1 MPPRWAITSFTG
13 YWPEVWAHSPIS
25 AVIANLYMEVF
36 EEQAIES
43 TTQKP
48 KIWKHYV
55 DETITILDR
64 SYVEC
69 LLQHL
74 NSQQPTIRFT
84 METEKDNKIVFLDSS
99 VMREPYRRLTNSVYR
114 KPTHTNQ
121 YLAHD
126 SHHPQWV
133 RRGIVKCLHDR
144 AKRLAKKSSVMK
156 EKRHWSVLVSNGFP
170 SSFVQKVT
178 KTGNSSPSRRPVT

>member
-1 MPPRWAITSFTG
+1 
-13 YWPEVWAHSPIS
+13 
-25 AVIANLYMEVF
+25 MEVF

-84 METEKDNKIVFLDSS
+84 METEKDNKIVFHESW
-99 VMREPYRRLTNSVYR
+99 VTREPYSRLTNSVFQ
-114 KPTHTNQ
+114 KTN
-121 YLAHD
+121 
-126 SHHPQWV
+126 SH
-133 RRGIVKCLHDR
+133 K
-144 AKRLAKKSSVMK
+144 
-156 EKRHWSVLVSNGFP
+156 SVLSAWFTPP
-170 SSFVQKVT
+170 SIS
-178 KTGNSSPSRRPVT
+178 KTRYC

>member
-1 MPPRWAITSFTG
+1 MKMAITCFTG

-48 KIWKHYV
+48 KIWKRYL
-55 DETITILDR
+55 DESITILDR
-64 SYVEC
+64 SYVGC

-99 VMREPYRRLTNSVYR
+99 VTREPYWRLTTSIHR

-121 YLAHD
+121 YLGHD
-126 SHHPQWV
+126 SHHPQ
-133 RRGIVKCLHDR
+133 
-144 AKRLAKKSSVMK
+144 
-156 EKRHWSVLVSNGFP
+156 
-170 SSFVQKVT
+170 
-178 KTGNSSPSRRPVT
+178 

>member
-1 MPPRWAITSFTG
+1 
-13 YWPEVWAHSPIS
+13 
-25 AVIANLYMEVF
+25 MEVF
-36 EEQAIES
+36 EEARES
-43 TTQKP
+43 ATQKP
-48 KIWKHYV
+48 KIWKRYV

-64 SYVEC
+64 SYVDC

-133 RRGIVKCLHDR
+133 RRSIVKCLHDR

>member
-1 MPPRWAITSFTG
+1 
-13 YWPEVWAHSPIS
+13 
-25 AVIANLYMEVF
+25 MEVF

-48 KIWKHYV
+48 KIWKRYV
-55 DETITILDR
+55 DETIIILDR
-64 SYVEC
+64 SYVDS
-69 LLQHL
+69 LLEHL
-74 NSQQPTIRFT
+74 NSRQPTIRFT

-144 AKRLAKKSSVMK
+144 AKRLAKKSSVIK
-156 EKRHWSVLVSNGFP
+156 EKRHLSSVLVSNGF
-170 SSFVQKVT
+170 SSFFAQNIT
-178 KTGNSSPSRRPVT
+178 KTRNSTLSRGPVT

>member
-1 MPPRWAITSFTG
+1 
-13 YWPEVWAHSPIS
+13 
-25 AVIANLYMEVF
+25 MEVF

-48 KIWKHYV
+48 KIWKRYV

-64 SYVEC
+64 SYV
-69 LLQHL
+69 QHL

-99 VMREPYRRLTNSVYR
+99 VTREPYRRLTTSIHR

-121 YLAHD
+121 YLGHD
-126 SHHPQWV
+126 SHHPQ
-133 RRGIVKCLHDR
+133 
-144 AKRLAKKSSVMK
+144 
-156 EKRHWSVLVSNGFP
+156 
-170 SSFVQKVT
+170 
-178 KTGNSSPSRRPVT
+178 

>member
-1 MPPRWAITSFTG
+1 
-13 YWPEVWAHSPIS
+13 
-25 AVIANLYMEVF
+25 MELF

-84 METEKDNKIVFLDSS
+84 METEKDNKIVFLDSL
-99 VMREPYRRLTNSVYR
+99 VMGEPYRRLTNSVYR
-114 KPTHTNQ
+114 KLTHTNQ

-156 EKRHWSVLVSNGFP
+156 EKRHWSVPVSNGFP

>member
-1 MPPRWAITSFTG
+1 
-13 YWPEVWAHSPIS
+13 
-25 AVIANLYMEVF
+25 MEVF

-55 DETITILDR
+55 EETITILDR
-64 SYVEC
+64 SYLGC

-126 SHHPQWV
+126 SHHPQ
-133 RRGIVKCLHDR
+133 
-144 AKRLAKKSSVMK
+144 KKLSVIK
-156 EKRHWSVLVSNGFP
+156 EQRHLSSVLVSNGFP
-170 SSFVQKVT
+170 SFVQNIT
-178 KTGNSSPSRRPVT
+178 KTRNSSLSRGPVT

>member
-1 MPPRWAITSFTG
+1 MKIAITCFTG

-64 SYVEC
+64 SYVGC

-99 VMREPYRRLTNSVYR
+99 VTREPYRRLTTSIHR

-121 YLAHD
+121 YLGHD
-126 SHHPQWV
+126 SHHPQ
-133 RRGIVKCLHDR
+133 
-144 AKRLAKKSSVMK
+144 
-156 EKRHWSVLVSNGFP
+156 
-170 SSFVQKVT
+170 
-178 KTGNSSPSRRPVT
+178 